1 MSIFTIQKFFKKK
14 GEDYALIK
22 VNNNGFV
29 SHAELKKDSAKFQE
43 MFGDKEVYKSTPKFL
58 IHPSTF
64 NEKRYT
70 STYEFEYKNFN
81 QFINTI
87 NDIFERQKRTFKINI
102 NFVFQLKNRITNEK
116 RKLNKN
122 LTDKPETIT
131 NKKTLKSYLKKIK
144 AIDFVEKFSQDRPDS
159 KFMFHKFVSYTIKLT
174 ILNAN
179 IGAKII
185 LPDFIKNSKSII
197 GLENYNDNL
206 CFWRCLAIQLFNI
219 KRVSNAS
226 TKARELFYEYYNNK
240 DYKKYAGVN
249 LSELPLIEEHYKI
262 NINVFQFIATETN
275 EIFIRSKNNYDQ
287 EMNINLYNNHFSLIK
302 KIEKFIKNYNCENC
316 GSVFNDIK
324 ILSKHSKNCNKG
336 ETKFN
341 FVGGLYK
348 PNQNIF
354 ERVDKLGVY
363 VDEELRYNPYFIC
376 YDFEAMLNKIDEN
389 QKNTKWTAQ
398 HIPIS
403 VSVCSN
409 IPNFTEAVCIVNEN
423 NNLNEFINKFVQLL
437 IKMSKL
443 AGDILKFKYEQIYN
457 KLINIVDKKK
467 KEKTQYK
474 YKSLVS
480 QLDDFIYQIPVIG
493 FNSGKYDINLIKHNL
508 FDALMQ
514 NEQAINFSVKR
525 TNNFMCI
532 ATDNLK
538 FLDILSYLAPGY
550 SYDTFLKAF
559 DCKLQ
564 KAVFCYEYLD
574 DFNKLQD
581 KQLPTYDK
589 WFSKLKNKNITEDEY
604 NNACKIWKDNNMK
617 TLKDYLIYYN
627 NLDVVPF
634 VESIEKMKA
643 FYKVKKLDMFKDA
656 ISIPGLSNKYMF
668 NSSEEDCHFELFNE
682 QNKDLFYLL
691 KSNMCGG
698 PSIIFN
704 RYQERDKTKIKNN
717 KICKKIIGFDANAL
731 YLGCIGGFMPTRAC
745 IRYKPEHSLNYY
757 TDKILNGS
765 LFGFIECDIH
775 VPDELK
781 AKFAEFPPIFKNVVI
796 SYNNLTPEMQKI
808 KNDQNWKSKSLISSY
823 FGQKILLYTPLIK
836 FYLKHG
842 LKITKIYQIMEYQS
856 ARPFEKFVN
865 EVCDAR
871 RAGDKDPSKS
881 IIAETMKLLGNSAF
895 GRTILDK
902 SKFNDIKYKNNE
914 NDILKSINSSF
925 FKDINEINETCCEI
939 TSNKKKIT
947 VDIPIQIGS
956 AIFGL
961 SKLRMLE
968 FVYDFLH
975 VYVDDSD
982 FCIIETDTDSLYLAI
997 SADSF
1002 DSIIKP
1008 EMREQYEKE
1017 KYKWFVTNDY
1027 DKRTPSLFK
1036 VEYTGNAI
1044 VALNSKCYYCKG
1056 TYDKLSSKGCQRSN
1070 NLLFDDYKNVLL
1082 NGTNKMITNR
1092 GFRTR
1097 FNKICSYECE
1107 KVGLTPF
1114 YFKRKVLS
1122 DGISTIPLDL

>member
-1 MSIFTIQKFFKKK
+1 MSIFTIQKEYQKK
-14 GEDYALIK
+14 GETYVLIK
-22 VNNNGFV
+22 VNNDSFV
-29 SHAELKKDSAKFQE
+29 SHATIKKDSQKYRE
-43 MFGDKEVYKSTPKFL
+43 MFGSSEVYTATRKFL
-58 IHPSTF
+58 IHPNTF
-64 NEKRYT
+64 DEKRYT
-70 STYEFEYKNFN
+70 STYQFAYTDFN

-87 NDIFERQKRTFKINI
+87 VDIFERQKRTYKINI
-102 NFVFQLKNRITNEK
+102 NFVFQLKNRITSEK

-122 LTDKPETIT
+122 LTEKPETIT

-144 AIDFVEKFSQDRPDS
+144 AIDLVEKFSQDRPDS
-159 KFMFHKFVSYTIKLT
+159 KFQFNKFVSYTIKLT
-174 ILNAN
+174 ILNSN

-226 TKARELFYEYYNNK
+226 TKARELFYQYYKNK

-262 NINVFQFIATETN
+262 NINIFQFIATETS

-287 EMNINLYNNHFSLIK
+287 EINLNLYKNHFSLIK
-302 KIEKFIKNYNCENC
+302 KIEKFIKNYNCVNC

-324 ILSKHSKNCNKG
+324 ILSKHSKKCNKG
-336 ETKFN
+336 ETKFK
-341 FVGGLYK
+341 FIGGIYK

-354 ERVDKLGVY
+354 ERIDKLGVY
-363 VDEELRYNPYFIC
+363 VDDELRYNPYFIC

-398 HIPIS
+398 HVPIS

-409 IPNFTEAVCIVNEN
+409 IPNFTNAVCIVNEN
-423 NNLNEFINKFVQLL
+423 NNLNEFINKFVQML
-437 IKMSKL
+437 IKMSKS
-443 AGDILKFKYEQIYN
+443 AGDILKVKYEQIYN
-457 KLINIVDKKK
+457 KLVNIVDKKK

-474 YKSLVS
+474 YKSIIKN
-480 QLDDFIYQIPVIG
+480 LDDFIYQIPVIG

-514 NEQAINFSVKR
+514 NKQGINFSVKR
-525 TNNFMCI
+525 TNTFMCI

-574 DFNKLQD
+574 NFHKLQD
-581 KQLPTYDK
+581 KQLPDYDK
-589 WFSKLKNKNITEDEY
+589 WFSKLKNKNISEEEY

-634 VESIEKMKA
+634 VESIEKMKS

-668 NSSEEDCHFELFNE
+668 NSADNAEFELFNE

-704 RYQERDKTKIKNN
+704 RYQERDITKIKNN

-731 YLGCIGGFMPTRAC
+731 YLGCIGGEQPTKAC
-745 IRYKPEHSLNYY
+745 IRYKPENSLNYY
-757 TDKILNGS
+757 LDKIINGS
-765 LFGFIECDIH
+765 LFGFVECDIH
-775 VPDELK
+775 VTDELK
-781 AKFAEFPPIFKNVVI
+781 AKFAEFPPIFKNAVI
-796 SYNNLTPEMQKI
+796 SYNDLSDEMKKI
-808 KNDQNWKSKSLISSY
+808 KNDPNWKSKSLISSY
-823 FGQKILLYTPLIK
+823 FGNKILLYTPLIK

-842 LKITKIYQIMEYQS
+842 LKITKIYQIMEYEKGT
-856 ARPFEKFVN
+856 PFKNFVN
-865 EVCDAR
+865 QVCDSR
-871 RAGDKDPSKS
+871 RAGDSDPSKA
-881 IIAETMKLLGNSAF
+881 IIAETMKLLGNSSF

-902 SKFNDIKYKNNE
+902 SKFNDIKYKKNE

-925 FKDINEINETCCEI
+925 FKDLNEINDKCCEI
-939 TSNKKKIT
+939 TSNKKKVIL
-947 VDIPIQIGS
+947 DIPIQIGS
-956 AIFGL
+956 AIFQL
-961 SKLRMLE
+961 AKLRMLE
-968 FVYDFLH
+968 FVYNFLKI
-975 VYVDDSD
+975 YVDDSD
-982 FCIIETDTDSLYLAI
+982 YQIIEMDTDSIYLSI

-1008 EMREQYEKE
+1008 QMREQYEKE
-1017 KYKWFVTNDY
+1017 KHKWFVTNDY
-1027 DKRTPSLFK
+1027 DKRTVSLFK
-1036 VEYTGNAI
+1036 IEYEGSGI

-1056 TYDKLSSKGCQRSN
+1056 TYDKLSSKGCQKSN
-1070 NLLFDDYKNVLL
+1070 DLNFQDYKNVLL
-1082 NGTNKMITNR
+1082 NGVNKMVTNR

-1097 FNKICSYECE
+1097 FNKILSYEQE

-1122 DGISTIPLDL
+1122 DGINTVPLDL